1 MLLSYIKLKIDRR
14 RAEKNAAGRRYDL
27 FTAPDAVPELTV
39 LPLVDYH
46 SARPDLK
53 TEAGVSYLVKAGDF
67 SVLVDVGFNAKKEHL
82 SPLLYNMKVLGVD
95 LAALDA
101 LFITHAHLD
110 HLGGAEDQRKRTF
123 SLSAGRVDFPPIPVY
138 APVPL
143 RASPKN
149 DNPAS
154 TVHVSTEPFRLA
166 PGVYSVGAIPR
177 ALYLMGYVEE
187 QALAVNVAGKG
198 LVLIIGCGHQTVE
211 RVIERAK
218 QLFDVPIYGII
229 GGLHFPV
236 HGGRI
241 MAGPVNVQAL
251 VGTDRL
257 PWRGINEADVDRA
270 ILTMQE
276 ADVKLVSLSA
286 HDSSDWAVERFRDAF
301 GPAYTDLLVGAPI
314 TIRAQPNSRA

>member
-14 RAEKNAAGRRYDL
+14 RAEKNAAGRRYDP
-27 FTAPDAVPELTV
+27 FVAPDTVPELTV

-53 TEAGVSYLVKAGDF
+53 TEAGVSYLIKAGDF
-67 SVLVDVGFNAKKEHL
+67 TLLMDTGYNAKKEHP
-82 SPLLYNMKVLGVD
+82 SPLLHNMKVLGAD
-95 LAALDA
+95 LTALNA

-110 HLGGAEDQRKRTF
+110 HLGGAEDQRRHTF
-123 SLSAGRVDFPPIPVY
+123 SLSAGTVDFPPIPVY

-143 RASPKN
+143 QASPKN
-149 DNPAS
+149 YNPAS
-154 TVHVSTEPFRLA
+154 TVRVSTAPFRLA

-177 ALYLMGYVEE
+177 ALFLMGYVEE

-211 RVIERAK
+211 RVIERTK
-218 QLFDVPIYGII
+218 QLFDLPIYGII

-251 VGTDRL
+251 VGADRM
-257 PWRGINEADVDRA
+257 PWRGINEADVEQA
-270 ILTMQE
+270 ILAMQK

-301 GPAYTDLLVGAPI
+301 GNAYTDLLVGAPI
-314 TIRAQPNSRA
+314 AIRS